1 MIVNRN
7 PRSYEV
13 SIWTLQDS
21 FITVLKSPYLEH
33 KGQIENPELS
43 LKDDSEDT
51 FSFRIPMYIQRNGKR
66 IENPGWYNTRNGNL
80 IADMRKLKV
89 IFNKEEENEQ
99 VFEFLVTKVTEKH
112 EGFETWCEVESE
124 GLAFHELGKTGYNIE
139 LSGDL
144 FFIEYNDWLDEDG
157 DLETE
162 PVNNIN
168 YWIDKVLDN
177 TLWDY
182 EICMDWNGYSN
193 RESEKV
199 YEDAY
204 VSDWNINSDILTPGE
219 IIYETEKLRLVEGQ
233 DSNRFNLLQTIAETF
248 GVYCKFQYEYDENYH
263 IIGRTV
269 VFYNNF
275 FQEDEEGVFDLNY
288 HYDTDDIS
296 REMDSTELITKM
308 IVLNQDGEDVE
319 NSMMTTDAN
328 LLLEN
333 YLLNFDY
340 LYSIGAIN
348 EEQYQEIKKYNVVIH
363 DLNVRCNRLDN
374 RIISYQNILL
384 HAQAMAETA
393 RQSLIL
399 DQEGMQE
406 ETAYINYLLDKSGGD
421 VEAKVLYV
429 TKDTAKPQYPLGDE
443 RYVKPYDKYA
453 MNVLVFSDS
462 DCTQLVENVVFER
475 DEEGFCTRV
484 VNIPEDIPK
493 VYLTYEYSPDL
504 HHKLIYEQWV
514 KKFAADSKILAQY
527 QPIVD
532 KLDGLRDNATGELIN
547 DDEPGLIQ
555 ECNDLK
561 EELLEEK
568 NLIMIKFENMM
579 GPALREGTWQPE
591 DSYSKYGSH
600 QNVIL
605 SFEHPSQKDA
615 TLIWDDKLFEEEE
628 TNYYEEGVE
637 LEKIY
642 YPCINVKECLES
654 LKDYVGNEIIVEED
668 EENDISITKQFG
680 LIINDKIKRYVTKTI
695 ENSDEVERVE
705 TVIDNYKIFP
715 VKYGFIKNNYWTI
728 PILIITNIQEYYD
741 AMNINEDM
749 GLQEYIRSLDGKIGY
764 LITTT
769 TKDSNGM
776 VSITQEVEATPLI
789 DYITIIPDIEEYIT
803 VYPRIKFD
811 TYNLKTSSDELKI
824 KYKDNSL
831 QVNEDYYILTKYKNA
846 SDGSDI
852 EWENITAEDDNEDYD
867 YNYYITMRPEVLFRD
882 GLEEDFYINYTLN
895 NTGLMVYLDAIQI
908 LKENS
913 VPKVSYT
920 ITPKVVKRDFIKNLY
935 SYMHC
940 LVHIN
945 DYELKFNNVMGY
957 ISGIDLKLDT
967 PWEDSIEIKNYKT
980 KFEDLFSSIV
990 ASTEAMKKNSAT
1002 ISAAAS
1008 AFTSTGN
1015 LSQKILQNSI
1025 SFADLNYAFN
1035 NGRLTINEKDGIWA
1049 VNENGVVAINGGGIF
1064 TATEKDS
1071 NGNWVWNTGL
1081 LPRGISANAIT
1092 AGQLDTNLIRVYAG
1106 DNLRFQLNGDGL
1118 FAYKSWL
1125 NEDNASNT
1133 DIAQYG
1139 GIDPAQY
1146 VVHNAEGLFLV
1157 AKTGAK
1163 MWNNVLESWTVLEKD
1178 INRVAI
1184 TWDGLTL
1191 RNYNDEKV
1199 FFADA
1204 DTGDLKITG
1213 DITATSLTL
1222 KGDNSGINVYGNGG
1236 YFKVDSTH
1244 LGFYTSPTDGNE
1256 EGEPLLFYE
1265 NGDMYITGN
1274 IYASSTIVN
1283 SGSLNEPGTSL
1294 SFEEYTKQQ
1303 AAQQA
1308 TTILNNALSSSIGE
1322 EGSIQVAITERLNAI
1337 TGNYQ
1342 GTLASLASTIP
1353 SITSASSEPSNYK
1366 TGDIFYNTSNGI
1378 QYIYDGSEWI
1388 PVSYVLTSGVGT
1400 LIERPQTANIGS
1412 TYQATDGD
1420 RYIYTSSGWQ
1430 SLDSAKR
1437 ITGAALDIDAA
1448 AGTINLNAQNDI
1460 TLLSNGS
1467 INLNGKQISLL
1478 ANDVANN
1485 EASISLITTTT
1496 LNDETITNNVFTLNK
1511 DGITMFTNSMFKAI
1525 GNAVVIA
1532 TNGSETQPLDN
1543 YIWMHTPT
1551 GENPRLDI
1559 KTAGNME
1566 IASGGNMT
1574 IASGGNMTIGASSGV
1589 DATLSLL
1596 STGKLT
1602 AYGAKEV
1609 VIATGDESN
1618 KGSYLWMHENNNQ
1631 KVLDIGTT
1639 GNFKILS
1646 EGKFSAI
1653 AADEVLIASL
1663 YDKNTNT
1670 IITNTSIKP
1679 DSSNVEGS
1687 YLWMHT
1693 KNNRQVLDIG
1703 TTGDFQILSGGNFS
1717 AVAAS
1722 NVLIASAVNSNN
1734 EPTGNYIWMH
1744 SVNEGTT
1751 ANPIWKNKLDISTTG
1766 KMAVNADSLVIKI
1779 PTGEDEN
1786 QNDTIIEYDLDDYIS
1801 DLGPSES
1808 INRWFNFGDNGL
1820 TISAT
1825 IGENENGDVIKS
1837 PWSTVIYEEGYKVCY
1852 EDQAVFNVQRD
1863 KSTLNAIKMGNI
1875 VIKKSQK
1882 KGMVWVKE

>member
-51 FSFRIPMYIQRNGKR
+51 FSFRIPMYIRRNGKR

-144 FFIEYNDWLDEDG
+144 FFIEYNDWLDEGG

-204 VSDWNINSDILTPGE
+204 VSDWDINDDDILTPGE
-219 IIYETEKLRLVEGQ
+219 IIYETEKLRLVEGK

-363 DLNVRCNRLDN
+363 DLNVRCNRLDD

-475 DEEGFCTRV
+475 DDEGFCTRV

-555 ECNDLK
+555 ECNNLK

-637 LEKIY
+637 LEKKY
-642 YPCINVKECLES
+642 YPCINVKKYLES
-654 LKDYVGNEIIVEED
+654 LKNYVGNEIIVEED

-728 PILIITNIQEYYD
+728 PILIIINIQEYYD

-769 TKDSNGM
+769 AKDSNGM

-867 YNYYITMRPEVLFRD
+867 YNYYITVRPEVLFRD

-990 ASTEAMKKNSAT
+990 ASTEAMKKNSVA
-1002 ISAAAS
+1002 ISMAAS

-1125 NEDNASNT
+1125 NEDNVSDEDA
-1133 DIAQYG
+1133 AQYG

-1163 MWNNVLESWTVLEKD
+1163 MWNSVLEEWTVLKKD

-1322 EGSIQVAITERLNAI
+1322 EGSIQVAITKRLNAI
-1337 TGNYQ
+1337 TGDYE
-1342 GTLASLASTIP
+1342 GTLASLASVAIP
-1353 SITSASSEPSNYK
+1353 SITSGTSIPN
-1366 TGDIFYNTSNGI
+1366 TGKKGDVFYQTNTGA
-1378 QYIYDGSEWI
+1378 QYIYNDSWIQVSNARFVDTSLPTQTNNFRAGDTFRNTSTGAEYVYTGSEWKQI
-1388 PVSYVLTSGVGT
+1388 N
-1400 LIERPQTANIGS
+1400 ERIIG
-1412 TYQATDGD
+1412 
-1420 RYIYTSSGWQ
+1420 
-1430 SLDSAKR
+1430 AK
-1437 ITGAALDIDAA
+1437 LNVDAA
-1448 AGTINLNAQNDI
+1448 NGTIELEGEN
-1460 TLLSNGS
+1460 S
-1467 INLNGKQISLL
+1467 INLNSKKINIIAATDNGEINL
-1478 ANDVANN
+1478 VT
-1485 EASISLITTTT
+1485 AS
-1496 LNDETITNNVFTLNK
+1496 TNGSNVFTMNK
-1511 DGITMFTNSMFKAI
+1511 AGITIGSAGNFTASAANTVYI
-1525 GNAVVIA
+1525 GTAGTA
-1532 TNGSETQPLDN
+1532 TDPSGSYLLMGKDN
-1543 YIWMHTPT
+1543 NDNKFLKLYTT
-1551 GENPRLDI
+1551 GEFTI
-1559 KTAGNME
+1559 G
-1566 IASGGNMT
+1566 SGGNMT
-1574 IASGGNMTIGASSGV
+1574 ITGNGTLNIGATG
-1589 DATLSLL
+1589 DANTANLKLL

-1602 AYGAKEV
+1602 AYGAE
-1609 VIATGDESN
+1609 IRLATVNNETSFNNLVQGTDIT
-1618 KGSYLWMHENNNQ
+1618 GSYLWMHKINE
-1631 KVLDIGTT
+1631 GTT
-1639 GNFKILS
+1639 DNP
-1646 EGKFSAI
+1646 
-1653 AADEVLIASL
+1653 VW
-1663 YDKNTNT
+1663 KN
-1670 IITNTSIKP
+1670 K
-1679 DSSNVEGS
+1679 
-1687 YLWMHT
+1687 
-1693 KNNRQVLDIG
+1693 LDIG

-1722 NVLIASAVNSNN
+1722 NVLIASTVNSNN
-1734 EPTGNYIWMH
+1734 EPIGNYIWMH
-1744 SVNEGTT
+1744 SVNGTQQ
-1751 ANPIWKNKLDISTTG
+1751 LDIGTTG
-1766 KMAVNADSLVIKI
+1766 KMAISADSLVIKI
-1779 PTGEDEN
+1779 PTGVDEN
-1786 QNDTIIEYDLDDYIS
+1786 QNDTIIEYGLDDYIS

-1863 KSTLNAIKMGNI
+1863 KSTLNAVKMGNI
-1875 VIKKSQK
+1875 VIKNSQ

>member
-51 FSFRIPMYIQRNGKR
+51 FSFRIPMYIRRNGKR

-204 VSDWNINSDILTPGE
+204 VSDWDINDDDILTPGE

-348 EEQYQEIKKYNVVIH
+348 KEQYQEIKKYNVVIH

-406 ETAYINYLLDKSGGD
+406 EIAYINYLLDKSGGD

-475 DEEGFCTRV
+475 DDEGFCTRV

-628 TNYYEEGVE
+628 ANYYEEGVE

-642 YPCINVKECLES
+642 YPCINVKKCLES

-668 EENDISITKQFG
+668 EENDVSVTKQFG

-769 TKDSNGM
+769 AKDSNGM
-776 VSITQEVEATPLI
+776 VSITQEVETTPLI
-789 DYITIIPDIEEYIT
+789 DYITIIPDIEEYVT

-852 EWENITAEDDNEDYD
+852 EWENITAEDDNENYD
-867 YNYYITMRPEVLFRD
+867 YNYYITVRPEVLFRD

-990 ASTEAMKKNSAT
+990 ASTEAMKKNSVA
-1002 ISAAAS
+1002 ISMAAS

-1125 NEDNASNT
+1125 NEDNVSDEDAT
-1133 DIAQYG
+1133 QYG

-1163 MWNNVLESWTVLEKD
+1163 MWNSTLEDWTVLKKD
-1178 INRVAI
+1178 VNRVAI

-1204 DTGDLKITG
+1204 DTGDLTLRGGIEATSLKIVTDNGVEPFNTYGIQGDGVSINGNGINIEGNNGFFIVDSEHLGFYNNEEEALLYYDNGNITFKG
-1213 DITATSLTL
+1213 DITAS
-1222 KGDNSGINVYGNGG
+1222 
-1236 YFKVDSTH
+1236 
-1244 LGFYTSPTDGNE
+1244 
-1256 EGEPLLFYE
+1256 
-1265 NGDMYITGN
+1265 N
-1274 IYASSTIVN
+1274 IYASNIYAGGSYVYTGASPSN
-1283 SGSLNEPGTSL
+1283 SGN
-1294 SFEEYTKQQ
+1294 SFLFSVYTQNQ
-1303 AAQQA
+1303 AKN
-1308 TTILNNALSSSIGE
+1308 ILNQALDSVLGE
-1322 EGSIQVAITERLNAI
+1322 EGSIQGAITKRLNTI
-1337 TGNYQ
+1337 RNEYTENIKKINN
-1342 GTLASLASTIP
+1342 LLKASYSNGSELPSTPNQFDTFTPIQD
-1353 SITSASSEPSNYK
+1353 IGSNYK
-1366 TGDIFYNTSNGI
+1366 EGHKYVYIDNGW
-1378 QYIYDGSEWI
+1378 QELESPNLFFG
-1388 PVSYVLTSGVGT
+1388 
-1400 LIERPQTANIGS
+1400 
-1412 TYQATDGD
+1412 TDGQINM
-1420 RYIYTSSGWQ
+1420 YSG
-1430 SLDSAKR
+1430 SAF
-1437 ITGAALDIDAA
+1437 
-1448 AGTINLNAQNDI
+1448 NLY
-1460 TLLSNGS
+1460 G
-1467 INLNGKQISLL
+1467 
-1478 ANDVANN
+1478 
-1485 EASISLITTTT
+1485 
-1496 LNDETITNNVFTLNK
+1496 
-1511 DGITMFTNSMFKAI
+1511 
-1525 GNAVVIA
+1525 
-1532 TNGSETQPLDN
+1532 
-1543 YIWMHTPT
+1543 
-1551 GENPRLDI
+1551 
-1559 KTAGNME
+1559 
-1566 IASGGNMT
+1566 GGNMT
-1574 IASGGNMTIGASSGV
+1574 IASGGNMTIAAGGE
-1589 DATLSLL
+1589 
-1596 STGKLT
+1596 LT
-1602 AYGAKEV
+1602 AYGAE
-1609 VIATGDESN
+1609 IRLATVNNETGFNNLVKGTDIT
-1618 KGSYLWMHENNNQ
+1618 GSYLWIHKINE
-1631 KVLDIGTT
+1631 GTT
-1639 GNFKILS
+1639 DNP
-1646 EGKFSAI
+1646 
-1653 AADEVLIASL
+1653 VW
-1663 YDKNTNT
+1663 KN
-1670 IITNTSIKP
+1670 K
-1679 DSSNVEGS
+1679 
-1687 YLWMHT
+1687 
-1693 KNNRQVLDIG
+1693 LDIG

-1722 NVLIASAVNSNN
+1722 NVLIASAVNNN
-1734 EPTGNYIWMH
+1734 NNQPTGSYIWMH
-1744 SVNEGTT
+1744 DKTVDGVNKQVLDIGTT
-1751 ANPIWKNKLDISTTG
+1751 GNFEISSG
-1766 KMAVNADSLVIKI
+1766 GSFNLQSDNFVIDSTA
-1779 PTGEDEN
+1779 TGENPLLKIVKYESNELIAGLQFMANGTLTVTGEINATAGQIGNWIVDGEIIKNNEATMVLDPNQEN
-1786 QNDTIIEYDLDDYIS
+1786 GIIVGSLIS
-1801 DLGPSES
+1801 DNS
-1808 INRWFNFGDNGL
+1808 INTLYTQITSQYMRL
-1820 TISAT
+1820 TNYYIY
-1825 IGENENGDVIKS
+1825 
-1837 PWSTVIYEEGYKVCY
+1837 STYGGIAFICYEE
-1852 EDQAVFNVQRD
+1852 
-1863 KSTLNAIKMGNI
+1863 
-1875 VIKKSQK
+1875 
-1882 KGMVWVKE
+1882 

>member
-144 FFIEYNDWLDEDG
+144 FFIEYNDWLDEGG

-204 VSDWNINSDILTPGE
+204 VSDWDINDDDILTPGE
-219 IIYETEKLRLVEGQ
+219 IIYETEKLRLIEGK

-363 DLNVRCNRLDN
+363 DLNVRCNRLDD

-384 HAQAMAETA
+384 HAQTMAETA

-475 DEEGFCTRV
+475 DDEGFCTRV

-504 HHKLIYEQWV
+504 YHKLIYEQWV

-555 ECNDLK
+555 ECNNLK

-637 LEKIY
+637 LEKKY
-642 YPCINVKECLES
+642 YPCINVKEYLES

-764 LITTT
+764 LITITA
-769 TKDSNGM
+769 KDSNGM
-776 VSITQEVEATPLI
+776 ISITQEVEATPLI

-867 YNYYITMRPEVLFRD
+867 YNYYITVRPEVLFRD

-990 ASTEAMKKNSAT
+990 ASTEAMKKNSVA
-1002 ISAAAS
+1002 ISMAAS

-1125 NEDNASNT
+1125 NENNASNA
-1133 DIAQYG
+1133 DIDQYG

-1163 MWNNVLESWTVLEKD
+1163 MWNSTLEDWTVLKKD
-1178 INRVAI
+1178 VNRVAI

-1222 KGDNSGINVYGNGG
+1222 KGDNNSGINIYGNGG

-1244 LGFYTSPTDGNE
+1244 LGFYTPPTDGNE
-1256 EGEPLLFYE
+1256 EGEPLLYYE

-1274 IYASSTIVN
+1274 IYASSTVVN

-1322 EGSIQVAITERLNAI
+1322 EGSIQGAITKRLNTI
-1337 TGNYQ
+1337 RNEYTENIKKINN
-1342 GTLASLASTIP
+1342 LLKAS
-1353 SITSASSEPSNYK
+1353 
-1366 TGDIFYNTSNGI
+1366 
-1378 QYIYDGSEWI
+1378 GSEL
-1388 PVSYVLTSGVGT
+1388 P
-1400 LIERPQTANIGS
+1400 S
-1412 TYQATDGD
+1412 TPNQFDT
-1420 RYIYTSSGWQ
+1420 
-1430 SLDSAKR
+1430 
-1437 ITGAALDIDAA
+1437 
-1448 AGTINLNAQNDI
+1448 
-1460 TLLSNGS
+1460 
-1467 INLNGKQISLL
+1467 
-1478 ANDVANN
+1478 
-1485 EASISLITTTT
+1485 
-1496 LNDETITNNVFTLNK
+1496 FTP
-1511 DGITMFTNSMFKAI
+1511 I
-1525 GNAVVIA
+1525 
-1532 TNGSETQPLDN
+1532 Q
-1543 YIWMHTPT
+1543 
-1551 GENPRLDI
+1551 DI
-1559 KTAGNME
+1559 KDNDDHVLYKKGYKYVYIDNDWQELESPNLFFGTGGQINMY
-1566 IASGGNMT
+1566 SGSAFNLY
-1574 IASGGNMTIGASSGV
+1574 SGGNMTIGAANGE

-1596 STGKLT
+1596 STGKLI

-1609 VIATGDESN
+1609 VIATGNESD
-1618 KGSYLWMHENNNQ
+1618 KGSYLWMHKINEGTTDNPIWKN
-1631 KVLDIGTT
+1631 KLDIGTT
-1639 GNFKILS
+1639 GDFQILS
-1646 EGKFSAI
+1646 GGKFNAL
-1653 AADEVLIASL
+1653 AAQEVLIAT
-1663 YDKNTNT
+1663 DRNFDTTANTH
-1670 IITNTSIKP
+1670 S
-1679 DSSNVEGS
+1679 GS

-1703 TTGDFQILSGGNFS
+1703 TTGDFQILSGGSFNLQSDNFVIDS
-1717 AVAAS
+1717 TATGNNPLLKIVKYES
-1722 NVLIASAVNSNN
+1722 NELIAELQFRANGTLTVTGEINATAGQIGNWIVDGEIIKNN
-1734 EPTGNYIWMH
+1734 EATM
-1744 SVNEGTT
+1744 V
-1751 ANPIWKNKLDISTTG
+1751 LDPNQENGITVG
-1766 KMAVNADSLVIKI
+1766 SL
-1779 PTGEDEN
+1779 
-1786 QNDTIIEYDLDDYIS
+1786 IS
-1801 DLGPSES
+1801 DNS
-1808 INRWFNFGDNGL
+1808 INTLYTQITSQYMRL
-1820 TISAT
+1820 TNYYIY
-1825 IGENENGDVIKS
+1825 
-1837 PWSTVIYEEGYKVCY
+1837 STYGGIAFICY
-1852 EDQAVFNVQRD
+1852 E
-1863 KSTLNAIKMGNI
+1863 G
-1875 VIKKSQK
+1875 
-1882 KGMVWVKE
+1882 G